1 MKPNLLNVNLTA
13 KTLFSKKLRIVECQG
28 KFEIQLWVEYTTC
41 ISSGTS
47 GKWDIV
53 KTTTTAPDAAQWC
66 EDYIKTVNKTEE
78 LNIVKEYT
86 F

>member
-1 MKPNLLNVNLTA
+1 MTDKANLLITQ
-13 KTLFSKKLRIVECQG
+13 TLFSKKLRVVERQG

-41 ISSGTS
+41 ISSGPS
-47 GKWDIV
+47 GKWNTI
-53 KTTTTAPDAAQWC
+53 KTTNTIPEATLFC
-66 EDYIKTVNKTEE
+66 EDYIKTINKTEE